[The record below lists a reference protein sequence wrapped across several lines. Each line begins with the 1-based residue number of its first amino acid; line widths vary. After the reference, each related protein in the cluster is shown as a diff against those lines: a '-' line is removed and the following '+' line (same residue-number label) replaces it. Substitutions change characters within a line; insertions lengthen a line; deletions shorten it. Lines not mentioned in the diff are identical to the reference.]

1 MNILLPED
9 WQRFVREEVR
19 SGHFSSEAAVIE
31 EVLALLK
38 QREHAR
44 DQQNAANKTGAKPI
58 GEIIDE
64 LMKDVPAEVL
74 DRLPVDGAAQHDH
87 HVYGLPKRLMNRA
100 FADTVYRIAQQLVLV
115 GSRPLVLPMPRRRGS
130 IKFDAN
136 LCTEKTAMLDIHS
149 DINSLSNFKRNTPEF
164 LRQLKETGHPVVL
177 TINGKAE
184 LVVQDAASYQ
194 KLIEIAE
201 RAERMEALQASIA
214 DMRAGKVSPVEDL
227 LAEMRKI
234 LAEKQGR

>member
-1 MNILLPED
+1 
-9 WQRFVREEVR
+9 
-19 SGHFSSEAAVIE
+19 
-31 EVLALLK
+31 
-38 QREHAR
+38 
-44 DQQNAANKTGAKPI
+44 
-58 GEIIDE
+58 
-64 LMKDVPAEVL
+64 
-74 DRLPVDGAAQHDH
+74 
-87 HVYGLPKRLMNRA
+87 
-100 FADTVYRIAQQLVLV
+100 
-115 GSRPLVLPMPRRRGS
+115 
-130 IKFDAN
+130 
-136 LCTEKTAMLDIHS
+136 MLDIHS

-234 LAEKQGR
+234 LAEKQDR